1 MRQRIRS
8 HLWVSGLVVALG
20 LALIDG
26 DPAHATTFDLT
37 HTDLNLPG
45 LSILVQVTPETC
57 LGNPCLA
64 VQYVSSNLANTP
76 AGIHEIF
83 FNPAR
88 FQLGNPPLVVSSDPP
103 AWLSST
109 LKCPLPGLCQA
120 GGFGSF
126 DIDFTALA
134 AEAGDL
140 AVTLTLAAAVS
151 NFGPND
157 APHQADFAVA
167 LDFSGPDCHFVVSDG
182 VADPLSAANGC
193 SLRAAAPTPA
203 PGTLLLIG
211 VSLGGVLGMRWLAN
225 KGLLPTSLARS

>member
-8 HLWVSGLVVALG
+8 NLWLSGLVLALG
-20 LALIDG
+20 LALVGG

-37 HTDLNLPG
+37 HADLNLPG

-109 LKCPLPGLCQA
+109 LPA
-120 GGFGSF
+120 
-126 DIDFTALA
+126 
-134 AEAGDL
+134 
-140 AVTLTLAAAVS
+140 
-151 NFGPND
+151 
-157 APHQADFAVA
+157 
-167 LDFSGPDCHFVVSDG
+167 SGPVPG
-182 VADPLSAANGC
+182 RRLWQ
-193 SLRAAAPTPA
+193 LRYR
-203 PGTLLLIG
+203 LH
-211 VSLGGVLGMRWLAN
+211 
-225 KGLLPTSLARS
+225 RSRS